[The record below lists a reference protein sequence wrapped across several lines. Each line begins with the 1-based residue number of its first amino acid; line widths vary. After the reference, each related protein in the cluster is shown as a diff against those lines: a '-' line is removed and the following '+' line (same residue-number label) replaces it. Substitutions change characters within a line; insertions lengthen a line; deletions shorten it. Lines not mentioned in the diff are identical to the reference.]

1 MVKRPFFWLCRAI
14 INPVFA
20 LLYQGYRLT
29 KKALV
34 ALTEPMRDRAMSLL
48 ANRYAIHAVVI
59 VLVFAV
65 TATNIYASDG
75 GSQADNAGQTSIL
88 GGLTQSEEEAVVV
101 EVASTSANVNGPQ
114 DVSYLGGQALS
125 SHDGTVSTDDGTDD
139 ETYVDDAAELDL
151 VSPMANAVRVQP
163 QLDDESAPAT
173 RTRVEEYAVTDGDTL
188 GSIARQFGLR
198 TETLLASNGLT
209 VRSIL
214 RVGQVLKILPVDG
227 VIYKIKPGDTVSKIA
242 KTYDSDVSKIL
253 EMNGLGDGAALAAG
267 TELILPDGRLPAPPP
282 PKQPSRIATNIK
294 NIFVP
299 PPSPERSEG
308 SSMIWPTAARRIT
321 QYFGHYR
328 GGSRHTGVD
337 IAGPIGTAIYAADD
351 GVVALS
357 GWNSGGYGNMVLIDH
372 GGGIYTRYGHASK
385 LLVRAGDAVKRGDV
399 IALIGSTGHSTGP
412 HLHFEVM
419 TGNPHNRKN
428 PLEYVRL

>member
-14 INPVFA
+14 INPVFT
-20 LLYQGYRLT
+20 LLYQAYRLI
-29 KKALV
+29 KKAIV
-34 ALTEPMRDRAMSLL
+34 AVTEPMRDRAMSLL
-48 ANRYAIHAVVI
+48 ANRYAIHVVVI
-59 VLVFAV
+59 LLVFSV

-75 GSQADNAGQTSIL
+75 GGQANDGGQKSIL
-88 GGLTQSEEEAVVV
+88 GGLTQNEEEAVVV
-101 EVASTSANVNGPQ
+101 EAASSNANVNGPQ
-114 DVSYLGGQALS
+114 DVSYLGSQALS
-125 SHDGTVSTDDGTDD
+125 SHDAATGADDGTDD
-139 ETYVDDAAELDL
+139 EAYVDDETELDL

-163 QLDDESAPAT
+163 QPDEEAAPAT
-173 RTRVEEYAVTDGDTL
+173 RTRVEEYTVAEGDTL
-188 GSIARQFGLR
+188 GSIARQFDLR

-214 RVGQVLKILPVDG
+214 RIGQVLKILPVDG
-227 VIYKIKPGDTVSKIA
+227 VIYKVRNGDTISKIA
-242 KTYDSDVSKIL
+242 KVYDSDAEKIL
-253 EMNGLGDGAALAAG
+253 EMNGLSSGAALAAG
-267 TELILPDGRLPAPPP
+267 TELILPDGKLPPPPP
-282 PKQPSRIATNIK
+282 PKQPSRIAKNIK

-299 PPSPERSEG
+299 PPSPDRSG
-308 SSMIWPTAARRIT
+308 GDDMIWPTAARRIT

-351 GVVALS
+351 GVVAIA

-372 GGGIYTRYGHASK
+372 GGGLYTRYGHASK
-385 LLVRAGDAVKRGDV
+385 LLVKAGDTVKRGDV

-428 PLEYVRL
+428 PLEYVGL